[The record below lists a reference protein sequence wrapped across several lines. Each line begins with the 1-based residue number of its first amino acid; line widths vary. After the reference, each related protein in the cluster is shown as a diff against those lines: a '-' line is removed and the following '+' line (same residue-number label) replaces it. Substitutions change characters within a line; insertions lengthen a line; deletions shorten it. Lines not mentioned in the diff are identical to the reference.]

1 MTITDFYQFTRI
13 AGTKGKG
20 RLTLTASTLSYD
32 KLEWKRATKGRKGNK
47 TDEIVV
53 GQLYCSYCTNPDY
66 IKPKRGERKA
76 DRALG
81 CKSEHLSS
89 LYVLDPQHPEYMWG
103 DIRDTSDGFLAILSN
118 PEVINGSLQDGTTL
132 ELFICRGKA
141 DERNALFC
149 SLIDGD
155 LDEEIKQIRARA
167 TAEPER

>member
-1 MTITDFYQFTRI
+1 MIITDYYQFTRL
-13 AGTKGKG
+13 AGTKGKT

-32 KLEWKRATKGRKGNK
+32 KFEEKRAAKARKGNK

-53 GQLYCSYCTNPDY
+53 GQLYASFNCDTDY

-89 LYVLDPQHPEYMWG
+89 LYVLDPEHPEFMWG
-103 DIRDTSDGFLAILSN
+103 DVRDTADGFLAILSN
-118 PEVINGSLQDGTTL
+118 PQVINGSLGEGTTL

-141 DERNALFC
+141 SERNCLFNE
-149 SLIDGD
+149 LEGGY
-155 LDEEIKQIRARA
+155 LDEEIKQMRAKA
-167 TAEPER
+167 TPEPER

>member
-1 MTITDFYQFTRI
+1 MTITDYYKFERLI
-13 AGTKGKG
+13 GTKGKG

-32 KLEWKRATKGRKGNK
+32 KLEEKRATKAMKGGK
-47 TDEIVV
+47 RDAIVV
-53 GQLYCSYCTNPDY
+53 GQLYASYNTNPEY

-76 DRALG
+76 DRALN
-81 CKSEHLSS
+81 CKSEHISS

-103 DIRDTSDGFLAILSN
+103 DVQHTPDGFLAILSN